1 MEPRPTIYR
10 NPKSGSMRFT
20 GTVDFVD
27 ADGNVIETRTD
38 FKLCGCGLSQEAP
51 FCDGS
56 HKQSHKEKVTPAE

>member
-1 MEPRPTIYR
+1 MEQRPTIFR

-20 GTVDFVD
+20 GTVDFID
-27 ADGNVIETRTD
+27 AEGNVIETRTD

-56 HKQSHKEKVTPAE
+56 HKQKVVPTE